1 VPRSW
6 LFVLGF
12 ALSLAVTQPAS
23 AARMSSLVV
32 DADSGEI
39 LTADNPDLQNYPASL
54 TKMMT
59 LYLTFEALRSGQLRL
74 DSRLPVSAHA
84 ASQAPSKLSLA
95 PGGTIVLDD
104 AIRGIAVKSAN
115 DAAVVVGEALGGSEA
130 RFAQMMTAKAHALGM
145 TNTQFRNA
153 SGLPNRG
160 QVTTARDIAL
170 LALALR
176 RDFPKQYHY
185 FSNVEFTYHG
195 QTHINHNHMLGK
207 VNGVDGLKTGFIRAS
222 GFNIATSAE
231 RSGRRLVGVVLGG
244 TSPSLRDQ
252 HMADLL
258 DEGFVLASKRPP
270 GGRVKLASGPALVLP
285 VDGPV
290 GQGATAALKKAV
302 EKSTV
307 RAKLPAVDDDLA
319 RATEATSVVAAR
331 GWAVQVGAF
340 SRPNSAKLAA
350 AKAQKRDVALK
361 GKPIAVARAEG
372 DDDDLYRARVVGL
385 TQASAS
391 QACQRLRKQK
401 ITCFVIPPADSAAAV
416 IRD

>member
-1 VPRSW
+1 MTVPRSW

-12 ALSLAVTQPAS
+12 AVSLALAQPA
-23 AARMSSLVV
+23 AAVRMSSLVV
-32 DADSGEI
+32 DADTGEI

-59 LYLTFEALRSGQLRL
+59 LYLTFEALQEGRIRL
-74 DSRLPVSAHA
+74 DSRLPVSGHA
-84 ASQAPSKLSLA
+84 AAQAPSKLNLV
-95 PGGTIVLDD
+95 PGSTIALGD

-115 DAAVVVGEALGGSEA
+115 DAAVVVGESLGGSEA

-145 TNTQFRNA
+145 THTQFRNA

-160 QVTTARDIAL
+160 QVTTARDIAM

-185 FSNVEFTYHG
+185 FSDVEFTYNG

-207 VNGVDGLKTGFIRAS
+207 VSGVDGVKTGFIRAS

-231 RSGRRLVGVVLGG
+231 RGGKRIVGVVLGG
-244 TSPSLRDQ
+244 TSPSLRDR

-258 DEGFVLASKRPP
+258 DEGFVLAAKRPP
-270 GGRVKLASGPALVLP
+270 EGRVKLASAPALEP
-285 VDGPV
+285 VPEPV

-302 EKSTV
+302 AKSKA
-307 RAKLPAVDDDLA
+307 RAKVPAADDDLA
-319 RATEATSVVAAR
+319 GAPEAPPVVAAR

-340 SRPNSAKLAA
+340 TRPSSAKFAA
-350 AKAQKRDVALK
+350 AKAQKRDAALK
-361 GKPIAVARAEG
+361 GKPIQVARAEG

-385 TQASAS
+385 TQAAAA
-391 QACQRLRKQK
+391 QACQRLKKQK
-401 ITCFVIPPADSAAAV
+401 IACIVIPPAESAAV
-416 IRD
+416 LRN

>member
-1 VPRSW
+1 
-6 LFVLGF
+6 L
-12 ALSLAVTQPAS
+12 ALAQPAA

-59 LYLTFEALRSGQLRL
+59 LYLTFEALQSGRIKL

-95 PGGTIVLDD
+95 PGSMIVLDD

-115 DAAVVVGEALGGSEA
+115 DAAVVVAETLGGSEA

-176 RDFPKQYHY
+176 RDFPKHYHY
-185 FSNVEFTYHG
+185 FSNVEFSYLG

-231 RSGRRLVGVVLGG
+231 RQGRRIVGVVLGG

-258 DEGFVLASKRPP
+258 DEGFALAAKRPQ
-270 GGRVKLASGPALVLP
+270 GGRVKLASAPALEP
-285 VDGPV
+285 VPGPV

-302 EKSTV
+302 EKSTA
-307 RAKLPAVDDDLA
+307 RAKVPAADEDLA
-319 RATEATSVVAAR
+319 RASVATPVVAAR

-340 SRPNSAKLAA
+340 SRPGSAKLAA
-350 AKAQKRDVALK
+350 ARAQKRDAALK

-385 TQASAS
+385 SQAAAS
-391 QACQRLRKQK
+391 QACERLKKQK
-401 ITCFVIPPADSAAAV
+401 IACIVIPPAESAAAV

>member
-1 VPRSW
+1 MPRSW
-6 LFVLGF
+6 LFVIGF
-12 ALSLAVTQPAS
+12 ALSLAFAQPA
-23 AARMSSLVV
+23 AAVRMSSLVV

-59 LYLTFEALRSGQLRL
+59 LYLTFEALQAGKIRL
-74 DSRLPVSAHA
+74 DSRLPISAHA
-84 ASQAPSKLSLA
+84 AAQAPSKLSLA

-160 QVTTARDIAL
+160 QITTARDIAI

-176 RDFPKQYHY
+176 RDFPKYYRY
-185 FSNVEFTYHG
+185 FSEVEFTYHG

-231 RSGRRLVGVVLGG
+231 RSGRRIVGVVLGG

-270 GGRVKLASGPALVLP
+270 GGRVKLASAPVLAP
-285 VDGPV
+285 VEGPV
-290 GQGATAALKKAV
+290 GQGATAALTKAV
-302 EKSTV
+302 EKSKV
-307 RAKLPAVDDDLA
+307 RAKLPAGDDDLT
-319 RATEATSVVAAR
+319 RAAETTPVVAAR

-340 SRPNSAKLAA
+340 SRAGSAKLAA
-350 AKAQKRDVALK
+350 TKAQKRDAALK
-361 GKPIAVARAEG
+361 GKPISIARAEG

-385 TQASAS
+385 TQSAAS
-391 QACQRLRKQK
+391 QACQRLKKHK
-401 ITCFVIPPADSAAAV
+401 ISCIVIPPAESAAAV

>member
-1 VPRSW
+1 MTVPRSW
-6 LFVLGF
+6 LFVLGL
-12 ALSLAVTQPAS
+12 AVSLALAQPA
-23 AARMSSLVV
+23 AAVRMSSLVV
-32 DADSGEI
+32 DADTGEI

-59 LYLTFEALRSGQLRL
+59 LYLTFEALRDGRIRL
-74 DSRLPVSAHA
+74 DSRLPVSSHA
-84 ASQAPSKLSLA
+84 AAQAPSKLNLV
-95 PGGTIVLDD
+95 PGSTIALDD

-130 RFAQMMTAKAHALGM
+130 RFAQIMTAKAHALGM
-145 TNTQFRNA
+145 SHTQFRNA

-160 QVTTARDIAL
+160 QVTTARDIAM

-185 FSNVEFTYHG
+185 FSNVEFTYNG

-231 RSGRRLVGVVLGG
+231 RGGKRIVGVVLGG
-244 TSPSLRDQ
+244 TSPSLRDR

-258 DEGFVLASKRPP
+258 DEGFVLAARRPP
-270 GGRVKLASGPALVLP
+270 EGRVKLASAPALAP
-285 VDGPV
+285 VPEAV

-302 EKSTV
+302 AKSKARTQV
-307 RAKLPAVDDDLA
+307 PAADDDLSSS
-319 RATEATSVVAAR
+319 EASPVVAAR

-340 SRPNSAKLAA
+340 TRPTSAKLAA
-350 AKAQKRDVALK
+350 AKAQKRDAALK
-361 GKPIAVARAEG
+361 GKPIQVARAEG

-385 TQASAS
+385 TQAAAV
-391 QACQRLRKQK
+391 QACQRLKKHK
-401 ITCFVIPPADSAAAV
+401 IACIVIPPDESAAV
-416 IRD
+416 LRN

>member
-1 VPRSW
+1 
-6 LFVLGF
+6 
-12 ALSLAVTQPAS
+12 
-23 AARMSSLVV
+23 
-32 DADSGEI
+32 
-39 LTADNPDLQNYPASL
+39 
-54 TKMMT
+54 
-59 LYLTFEALRSGQLRL
+59 
-74 DSRLPVSAHA
+74 
-84 ASQAPSKLSLA
+84 
-95 PGGTIVLDD
+95 
-104 AIRGIAVKSAN
+104 
-115 DAAVVVGEALGGSEA
+115 
-130 RFAQMMTAKAHALGM
+130 MMTAKAHALGM

-176 RDFPKQYHY
+176 RDFPRQYHY

-258 DEGFVLASKRPP
+258 DEGFVLASKRPA
-270 GGRVKLASGPALVLP
+270 GGRVKLASAPALGLP
-285 VDGPV
+285 IDDLV

-302 EKSTV
+302 GKSTV
-307 RAKLPAVDDDLA
+307 RAKVPAVDDDLA
-319 RATEATSVVAAR
+319 RATEATPVVAAR

-350 AKAQKRDVALK
+350 VKAQKRDVALK

-401 ITCFVIPPADSAAAV
+401 ITCLVIPPADSAAAV
-416 IRD
+416 IRN